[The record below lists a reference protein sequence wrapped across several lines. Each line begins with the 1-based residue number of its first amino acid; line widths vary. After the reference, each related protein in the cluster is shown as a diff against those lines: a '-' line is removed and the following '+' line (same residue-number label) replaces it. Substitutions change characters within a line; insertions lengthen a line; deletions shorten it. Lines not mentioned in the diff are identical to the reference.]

1 LIYFRNIRYKN
12 FLSAGNAFTEISL
25 DGAKTTL
32 IVGKNGA
39 GKSTML
45 DAITYA
51 LFARPF
57 RKITKPQLKNSINKK
72 ELLVEIEFKIGSSEY
87 LIRRGQQPNI
97 FEIFQ
102 NGVMINQDAANR
114 DYQEVLEKQILK
126 WNYKTFC
133 QVVMLGSASFVPFM
147 QLATGAR
154 REVIEDILDLQIFST
169 MNQLAKDKE
178 RNNSTDVKDVEY
190 EMKMVEKQITLQEK
204 HLEELVK
211 DVDALILKLNVKIE
225 DSRSQIEDLNES
237 ILENNA
243 ERKRLLAEIKD
254 DPSKITTRLGKINA
268 IHSQLN
274 NKLER
279 ICEEINFYETND
291 VCPTCHQDI
300 SSDFKHEHV
309 QTKETIMQETRDGL
323 DRLNEEMLN
332 AKARLDEVNAA
343 YEVCSQLNIKNSV
356 AFSSIE
362 SLEKAIIINQNEI
375 KALQTKRSGFKGDE
389 NGLSKLNKELKK
401 LEAKKI
407 KLLDEK
413 ALYGAALILLK
424 DNGIKAK
431 IIKKYVPIINKYIN
445 KYLASMDFFIS
456 FELDE
461 NFNETIKS
469 RFRDDFIY
477 TSFSEGEKG
486 RINLAI
492 LFTWRTIAKLR
503 NSASTNLLIFDE
515 IFDGSLD
522 VDGTEEFM
530 KILETA
536 APESNVFVISHKT
549 DAMLDRFD
557 RVIKFEKIKNFS
569 EIVD

>member
-1 LIYFRNIRYKN
+1 LILFKVIRYKN

-25 DGAKTTL
+25 NSYKTNL
-32 IVGKNGA
+32 VVGKNGA

-57 RKITKPQLKNSINKK
+57 RKITKPQLNNSINKK
-72 ELLVEIEFKIGSSEY
+72 ELVVEIEFKIGSMEY
-87 LIRRGQQPNI
+87 LIRRAQRPNI

-102 NGVMINQDAANR
+102 NGIMINQDAANR

-126 WNYKTFC
+126 MNYKTFC

-154 REVIEDILDLQIFST
+154 REIIEDILDLQIFST
-169 MNQLAKDKE
+169 MNQLAKEKE
-178 RNNSTDVKDVEY
+178 RSNSTDVKDVEY

-204 HLEELVK
+204 HLEELLK
-211 DVDALILKLNVKIE
+211 DVDALISNLNVKIT
-225 DSRSQIEDLNES
+225 DAKSSIVTFNES
-237 ILENNA
+237 IVENNA
-243 ERKRLLAEIKD
+243 ERKRLLAEIKE

-268 IHSQLN
+268 LHSQLN
-274 NKLER
+274 SKIDRLSD
-279 ICEEINFYETND
+279 EISFYETND

-309 QTKETIMQETRDGL
+309 HSKETVMQETREGL
-323 DRLNEEMLN
+323 DRLNEEMEK
-332 AKARLDEVNAA
+332 AKTRLDEVNSV
-343 YEVCSQLNIKNSV
+343 YEICSQMNIKNSV

-362 SLEKAIIINQNEI
+362 SLEKQIIQNQNEI
-375 KALQTKRSGFKGDE
+375 KQLQDKRSGFKGDE
-389 NGLSKLNKELKK
+389 NGLAKLNKELKK
-401 LEAKKI
+401 LENKKI
-407 KLLDEK
+407 KLLEEK
-413 ALYGAALILLK
+413 SLYGAALILLK

-536 APESNVFVISHKT
+536 APDSNVFVISHKT

-569 EIVD
+569 EIVE